1 MYTYMY
7 LQVLMHMY
15 NIINMYLGTCLMSGY
30 YILPYYLINE
40 IISYQMLLQLIRT
53 LLWYM
58 FNTVQLKPLTHTDT
72 GARSLKLY
80 L

>member
-1 MYTYMY
+1 MY

-30 YILPYYLINE
+30 YILHVPYYLINE

-58 FNTVQLKPLTHTDT
+58 FNMVQLKPLTHTDT